1 MSLPATH
8 GDNELSTS
16 SAARSLQWSQIR
28 GNLMQEVAMDFETLK
43 ARKDG
48 AILFRPET
56 GKWISATWWAS

>member
-1 MSLPATH
+1 
-8 GDNELSTS
+8 
-16 SAARSLQWSQIR
+16 
-28 GNLMQEVAMDFETLK
+28 MQEVAMDFETLK